1 MQVWLPTPLQGLVI
15 CYRECSGFYWEC
27 KVFLSPAK
35 PGNCEMKNKNS
46 YLSIYIKFLIDKKPK
61 LFIY

>member
-1 MQVWLPTPLQGLVI
+1 MDFTGK
-15 CYRECSGFYWEC
+15 C

>member
-1 MQVWLPTPLQGLVI
+1 MDFTGK
-15 CYRECSGFYWEC
+15 C

-46 YLSIYIKFLIDKKPK
+46 YLSIYIKFLIGKNQNC
-61 LFIY
+61 LYINF